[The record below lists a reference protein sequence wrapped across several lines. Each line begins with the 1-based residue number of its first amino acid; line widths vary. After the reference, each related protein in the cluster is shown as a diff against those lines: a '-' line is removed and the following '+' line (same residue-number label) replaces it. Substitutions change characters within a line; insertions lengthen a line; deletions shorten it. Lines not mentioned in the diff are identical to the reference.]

1 MPEEIDQEVTTKKVI
16 SNSST
21 PVEGY
26 SVSEQHST
34 KVNSD
39 NSGALWL
46 GVILSL
52 GVAGAAAMYF
62 LNDRPLIPVI
72 VPSPTNTVKDKSTVI
87 ERNNTTIKEVAPAPT
102 TPPTTPNVEVNVP
115 PSPPSNV
122 EINVPAPIAPPQS
135 STPVPP
141 TTSNGQ

>member
-1 MPEEIDQEVTTKKVI
+1 MNDEIDKEVTTKKVI

-21 PVEGY
+21 PVDGY

-34 KVNSD
+34 RVNSD

-62 LNDRPLIPVI
+62 LNDRPSIPVV
-72 VPSPTNTVKDKSTVI
+72 VPSTTNTVKEKSTVI
-87 ERNNTTIKEVAPAPT
+87 ERNNTVKEVTPAPI

-122 EINVPAPIAPPQS
+122 EINVPAPTTPPQS
-135 STPVPP
+135 DTPVPP
-141 TTSNGQ
+141 ATSNGQ

>member
-1 MPEEIDQEVTTKKVI
+1 MSEEIDKEITTKKVI
-16 SNSST
+16 SNSNT

-26 SVSEQHST
+26 SVSEQRST
-34 KVNSD
+34 RVNND

-62 LNDRPLIPVI
+62 LNDRPSIPVV
-72 VPSPTNTVKDKSTVI
+72 VPSTTNTVKDKSTVI

-102 TPPTTPNVEVNVP
+102 TPNVEVNV
-115 PSPPSNV
+115 PPSNV
-122 EINVPAPIAPPQS
+122 EINVPPAAPIAPPTD
-135 STPVPP
+135 TPVPP
-141 TTSNGQ
+141 TTGQ